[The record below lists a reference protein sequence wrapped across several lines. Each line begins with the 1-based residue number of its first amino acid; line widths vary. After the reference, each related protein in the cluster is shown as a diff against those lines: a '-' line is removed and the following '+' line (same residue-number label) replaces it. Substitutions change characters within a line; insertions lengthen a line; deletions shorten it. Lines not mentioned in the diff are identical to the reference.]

1 MSRLQEPLP
10 VKPVVALFSAHRD
23 LLTQAARKFEEK
35 IGPMDFISPEFIFD
49 QSEYYREEMGW
60 PLFKR
65 FFACGELMDPG
76 ELVAWKVFSAGL
88 EHEFTDSSSRR
99 QVNIDPGY
107 ISAERLVLA
116 TGKNNVQRIYLGRG
130 VWGDLTLIFERGEF
144 KPLPWTYADYAS
156 AEVRSIMADIR
167 KKYQDQLRTQVKEKK

>member
-1 MSRLQEPLP
+1 MSKLQDPLP
-10 VKPVVALFSAHRD
+10 VKPVAALFSAHRD
-23 LLTQAARKFEEK
+23 LLTQAARKLEKK

-60 PLFKR
+60 PLIKR
-65 FFACGELMDPG
+65 FFACRELMDPV
-76 ELVAWKVFSAGL
+76 ELVTLKVFTAHL
-88 EHEFTDSSSRR
+88 EKEFSDSSSRR

-107 ISAERLVLA
+107 ISTERLVLA

-156 AEVRSIMADIR
+156 PEVRLIMAEIR
-167 KKYQDQLRTQVKEKK
+167 KKYQEQLRTQSKEE